1 MVWVTPGAQG
11 AIIVN
16 EILTNS
22 SFVLFFYFLY
32 VFVLG
37 LLYLKAVT
45 IDKLRNF
52 SALGPIHMSP
62 RFSSVTLTNF
72 ARAELPYEKVGVLIG
87 KFEFNP
93 QRRPICAWFKPYFT
107 AEKIPLNT
115 E

>member
-37 LLYLKAVT
+37 LLYLKAIT

-52 SALGPIHMSP
+52 SGLGPIHMSP

-93 QRRPICAWFKPYFT
+93 QRKPI
-107 AEKIPLNT
+107 
-115 E
+115 

>member
-22 SFVLFFYFLY
+22 SFVFFYFYFLY

-37 LLYLKAVT
+37 LLYLKAIT

-52 SALGPIHMSP
+52 SGLGPIHMSP

-93 QRRPICAWFKPYFT
+93 QRKPI
-107 AEKIPLNT
+107 
-115 E
+115 